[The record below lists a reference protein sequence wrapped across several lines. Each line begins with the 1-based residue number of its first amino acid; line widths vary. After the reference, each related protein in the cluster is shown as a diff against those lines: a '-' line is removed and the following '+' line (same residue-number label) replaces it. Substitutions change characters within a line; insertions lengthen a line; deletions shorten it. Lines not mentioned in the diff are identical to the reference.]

1 MRCLQ
6 DPDAESGAGV
16 QIEPSVTPSI
26 GYGAAVVN
34 VKGFAQ
40 ANSGKAM
47 DEVLVVPAQATHF
60 VQYLNQPLH
69 GARGRAGFAECRTLV
84 RGQPASAWR
93 FASESSLVARV
104 QLQRV
109 AGPLSLMASP
119 VRTFAPFSSR

>member
-69 GARGRAGFAECRTLV
+69 GARGRAGLRIAAPSSADSPRAP
-84 RGQPASAWR
+84 GAS
-93 FASESSLVARV
+93 LARV
-104 QLQRV
+104 LWLREFSFS
-109 AGPLSLMASP
+109 ASLDP
-119 VRTFAPFSSR
+119 CP